1 MGEDGINVVGRLP
14 VLFSE
19 KCFHDV
25 LWSYMIYF
33 SSVKELWLVY
43 MFFVLFFS
51 CVLVLWRTALKLRV
65 ESCRKKVIE
74 SKRAWK
80 IELWCL
86 FRLHPRYIVSRLAN
100 RENERKEREE
110 EEKDRREEGIHIH
123 ASPDWNDMWM
133 DIDIYTFLLHLC
145 MFKHP
150 RALMCVCMCVWI
162 TYTCIKACVVIY
174 LYAHAV

>member
-86 FRLHPRYIVSRLAN
+86 FRLHPATSFHAWPTEKMKGRRGKRRKKIGERRVYTYMQGQIEMICEWTLTSIHFFCISVCLNILA
-100 RENERKEREE
+100 RSCEYACVCEL
-110 EEKDRREEGIHIH
+110 HIH
-123 ASPDWNDMWM
+123 ALKP
-133 DIDIYTFLLHLC
+133 
-145 MFKHP
+145 
-150 RALMCVCMCVWI
+150 VW
-162 TYTCIKACVVIY
+162 
-174 LYAHAV
+174 